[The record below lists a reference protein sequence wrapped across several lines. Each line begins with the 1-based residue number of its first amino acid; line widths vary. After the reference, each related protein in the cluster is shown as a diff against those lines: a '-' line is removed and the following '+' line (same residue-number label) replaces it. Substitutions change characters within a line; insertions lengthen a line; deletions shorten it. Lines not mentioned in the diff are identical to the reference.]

1 MGSDFRISQE
11 YKITALLI
19 KCSKTTFKFSI
30 MKHFKP
36 LLLLFILIMSS
47 LSQAQVDHATDNYF
61 QISPR
66 VGYDFPTYLNN
77 TPFIDYNGGLEL
89 GLSLDY
95 YWNWI
100 GVGID
105 VDYIKNSPESIYPT
119 NGLMDFDG
127 SAFNSFNVTEDGIT
141 RLFYGIGPN
150 LQYRNASR
158 YFSAEFNSR
167 VGLASI
173 KGGRLTHEGSTAT
186 STDVPLNFHAGY
198 DVGSALT
205 FKLQTRFTYFFNPNW
220 GIHAGAYYMR
230 HLNVTEF
237 VENGVSTGYHEFD
250 DDQGALFLT
259 QRSYRQREEPCD
271 CDISSVGV
279 FAGVTFKLNK
289 HNSEDCQVCD
299 TYNLAVT
306 ARDKFTKELLPDTD
320 IVLKDMEG
328 NIVQSGKSNAYGVV
342 VFNDIKKDDYTIEG
356 KLYDVDLD
364 GSTAVKNEFKANET
378 LQKEIVYSD
387 LNFILKGNAVVCN
400 TTTALDGVSVI
411 LNNTTVAEQKNTM
424 TDQKGAFI
432 FNVNQKATY
441 TLRGKKANY
450 FSQTETI
457 STANYNRSTTLFV
470 KLEVC
475 LEEADCGK
483 AIGLKNILYDLDK
496 FFIRADAKPEL
507 NRLVQFMKDNPS
519 VRIEISSHTDAR
531 GSNDYNKTLSQNR
544 ASAARDYIASQ
555 GIDANRVVGIGYG
568 ETRLLNRC
576 ADGVDC
582 SAAEHQI
589 NRRTEMKVI
598 CPQ

>member
-1 MGSDFRISQE
+1 
-11 YKITALLI
+11 
-19 KCSKTTFKFSI
+19 
-30 MKHFKP
+30 MKLFKP
-36 LLLLFILIMSS
+36 LLVLLILLQSIFSW
-47 LSQAQVDHATDNYF
+47 SQVNHATDNYL

-77 TPFIDYNGGLEL
+77 TPYIDYNGGLEA
-89 GLSLDY
+89 GISMDY

-119 NGLMDFDG
+119 DGLVDFDG
-127 SAFNSFNVTEDGIT
+127 SAFNSFNVSEDGIT

-150 LQYRNASR
+150 FQYRNANR
-158 YFSAEFNSR
+158 NFSAEFNSR
-167 VGLASI
+167 IGLASI

-198 DVGSALT
+198 DVSSALT
-205 FKLQTRFTYFFNPNW
+205 FKLQTRFTYFFNSSW

-230 HLNVTEF
+230 HLNVTESS
-237 VENGVSTGYHEFD
+237 ESGVSTGYHEFN

-289 HNSEDCQVCD
+289 HDKEDCQVCD
-299 TYNLAVT
+299 KYNLTVI
-306 ARDKFTKELLPDTD
+306 ARDKFTKELLPDTEV
-320 IVLKDMEG
+320 VLKDTEG
-328 NIVQSGKSNAYGVV
+328 NIVQTGTSNSYGAV

-356 KLYDVDLD
+356 KLYDVNLE
-364 GSTAVKNEFKANET
+364 GTTAVKSEFKANET

-400 TTTALDGVSVI
+400 TTTSLDGVSVI
-411 LNNTTVAEQKNTM
+411 LNNLTAAEQKNTI
-424 TDQKGAFI
+424 TNAQGEFI
-432 FNVNQKATY
+432 FNVKQKATY
-441 TLRGKKANY
+441 SLRGKKANY

-457 STANYNRSTTLFV
+457 TTENYDRNTTLFV

-483 AIGLKNILYDLDK
+483 AIALKNILYDLDEY
-496 FFIRADAKPEL
+496 FIRADAKPEL
-507 NRLVQFMKDNPS
+507 NRLVQFMKDNPD
-519 VRIEISSHTDAR
+519 VNIEISSHTDSR
-531 GSNDYNKTLSQNR
+531 GSNAYNKTLSQNR

-576 ADGVDC
+576 ADGTDC

>member
-1 MGSDFRISQE
+1 
-11 YKITALLI
+11 
-19 KCSKTTFKFSI
+19 
-30 MKHFKP
+30 MKLYKP
-36 LLLLFILIMSS
+36 LLILLILLQSIFSW
-47 LSQAQVDHATDNYF
+47 SQVNHATNNYF

-66 VGYDFPTYLNN
+66 IGYDFPSYHNN
-77 TPFIDYNGGLEL
+77 MPYIDYNGGLEA
-89 GLSLDY
+89 GISVDY

-119 NGLMDFDG
+119 NGLIDFDG

-150 LQYRNASR
+150 FQYRNASR
-158 YFSAEFNSR
+158 NFSAEFNSR
-167 VGLASI
+167 IGLASI
-173 KGGRLTHEGSTAT
+173 KGGRLTHEGSTAN

-205 FKLQTRFTYFFNPNW
+205 FKLQTRLTYFFNPNW

-230 HLNVTEF
+230 HLNVTESI
-237 VENGVSTGYHEFD
+237 ESGVSTGYHEFN

-271 CDISSVGV
+271 CDISSVGI

-289 HNSEDCQVCD
+289 HDKEECQVCD
-299 TYNLAVT
+299 KYNLTVI
-306 ARDKFTKELLPDTD
+306 ARDKFTKELLPDTEV
-320 IVLKDMEG
+320 VLKDTDG
-328 NIVQSGKSNAYGVV
+328 NIVQTGTSNSYGAV

-356 KLYDVDLD
+356 KLYDVNLE
-364 GSTAVKNEFKANET
+364 GTTAVKNEFKANET

-411 LNNTTVAEQKNTM
+411 LNNLTDAEQKNTI
-424 TDQKGAFI
+424 TNIQGEFI
-432 FNVNQKATY
+432 FNVKQKATY
-441 TLRGKKANY
+441 SLRGKKANY

-457 STANYNRSTTLFV
+457 STENYDRSTTLFV

-483 AIGLKNILYDLDK
+483 AIALKNILYDLDK
-496 FFIRADAKPEL
+496 YYIRADAEPEL
-507 NRLVQFMKDNPS
+507 NRLVQFMKDNPG
-519 VRIEISSHTDAR
+519 VRIEISSHTDSR
-531 GSNDYNKTLSQNR
+531 GSNAYNKTLSQNR

-576 ADGVDC
+576 ADGIEC

-598 CPQ
+598 CPK